1 MEEMTKTEQG
11 REQRRKEAEQRAAE
25 RKSRREA
32 SAKRQLD
39 ADIRTYGAGSMA
51 IESKHGNIY
60 DVETGSYDAAFNKEG
75 TDETIGNDAIDQI
88 DAAAEAGGGIPDGYE
103 EREVILCKDGQPVT
117 GEILFKEA

>member
-51 IESKHGNIY
+51 VESRYGNIY

-88 DAAAEAGGGIPDGYE
+88 GAEEGGEADTFTLDVVKSDNTAGTATFNGSG
-103 EREVILCKDGQPVT
+103 VN
-117 GEILFKEA
+117 